1 MPSVI
6 QVFKKGMKAWDKC
19 GHFSLDCVLDNPHVP
34 VLNFLLSE
42 MVVWIPLFLGDTA
55 E

>member
-1 MPSVI
+1 
-6 QVFKKGMKAWDKC
+6 MKARDKC
-19 GHFSLDCVLDNPHVP
+19 GHFSLECVLHNPHVL

-42 MVVWIPLFLGDTA
+42 MIVWIPLFLGDTA